1 MKLQFNDCAKPPLFF
16 GVVVVT
22 TQSVRVKS
30 EQVNLLEI
38 QILSALGSQI
48 TQQQQQHHL
57 GDGII
62 VKSEEQH
69 DAGGEEDD

>member
-48 TQQQQQHHL
+48 TQQQHNHR

>member
-48 TQQQQQHHL
+48 TQQQHHHR

>member
-48 TQQQQQHHL
+48 TQQQHHHRW
-57 GDGII
+57 DGII

>member
-38 QILSALGSQI
+38 QILSALGLQI
-48 TQQQQQHHL
+48 TQQQQHHR